1 MLQRT
6 AKDIMVPISNYA
18 TVNADDSLKQALE
31 VFENAASRG
40 YRTLLVL
47 NGQGNITGFLT
58 TRTILKALAAYG
70 VEEDI
75 WTTDSWG
82 TFFLRIER
90 ERLKNTKVKKIMRPV
105 VQVYVDEN
113 TPVQE
118 VARVIL
124 ANQVNHIP
132 VLDRERKVTG
142 IVRTIDILDV
152 LAKFLKN

>member
-1 MLQRT
+1 MPGRL

-18 TVNADDSLKQALE
+18 SVNAEDSLRHALE
-31 VFENAASRG
+31 VFGNAIPRG
-40 YRTLLVL
+40 YRTLIVL
-47 NGQGNITGFLT
+47 DEHGDIVGFLT

-75 WTTDSWG
+75 WSTDSFG

-90 ERLKNTKVKKIMRPV
+90 ERLKNTKVKKVMRPV
-105 VQVYVDEN
+105 VKVFVDEN
-113 TPVQE
+113 TPIQE

-124 ANQVNHIP
+124 AHQVNHIP
-132 VLDRERKVTG
+132 VLNSERRVVG
-142 IVRTIDILDV
+142 IVRTIDIINE